1 MVRASKRKA
10 AAAAA
15 KTDIGEADERRDVV
29 MKDGVGSGSDI
40 DQPPPKKGTA
50 GKNVIDVTEID
61 DAVNG
66 GVRVESSADS
76 VGSNNSESG
85 NDNGTTAGGGEEK
98 EEKPSENEIVMSA
111 AFGSDQAILDEKDED
126 SNLADVEPEVGMA
139 IDFRDPDYIWSSGKI
154 VAVKSTKSKAGKKQ
168 VTVQYD
174 GWPPD
179 WNEVVSWPSVR
190 IARLFTYTKR
200 VRCFVDGILPKK
212 VPPKKKAA
220 GDPGRKA
227 VTCHLWP
234 CMVRFRMPHPA
245 HKGRAEELLRLEPN
259 VFVQPYAP
267 DTLPNDIVCT
277 IENGGVWLHN
287 NRLRMW
293 KNENALP
300 MLGTVHPSFEFAYKV
315 GLNDTTTPGKL
326 PSRAMEV
333 GSLLNAD
340 YRVFKVGGETVKGKM
355 FTGEC
360 PDPKPIAPKFAS
372 SKKSSSKALSDR
384 KLRSEEAKLKA
395 EAQAKK
401 RRLIQRPPK
410 LPPPLIVYDPSFKL
424 SSEAVRLHET
434 KRWGAAVS
442 VGGNDLFLG
451 SFPTQSHA
459 IASSAIA
466 LAKDAGNASDID
478 DDSGAK
484 PHARFDVVE
493 ESSPAFPKDEMEGR
507 IADLNATRLED
518 SICALEK
525 NNMHGTFGSFSLH
538 DWTMQSIRYQ
548 TYLRQNRERSHV
560 PSTSAFANTASIAEG
575 SIPNESTTG
584 NAEDADE
591 TPNKRQKMLYTST
604 NVDVAQ
610 SQQQQQALAA
620 KPKSKRKQSNPR
632 RLNLDTYVYDPPGT

>member
-1 MVRASKRKA
+1 MARASKRKA
-10 AAAAA
+10 AAA
-15 KTDIGEADERRDVV
+15 KTDVIVIDEDES
-29 MKDGVGSGSDI
+29 SGSDT
-40 DQPPPKKGTA
+40 DQRKKKKVSSDTKGTA
-50 GKNVIDVTEID
+50 GKNVIDVTEA
-61 DAVNG
+61 DAAENG

-76 VGSNNSESG
+76 VGSSNSAADESG
-85 NDNGTTAGGGEEK
+85 TAAGEKQEK
-98 EEKPSENEIVMSA
+98 TAENETVMSA
-111 AFGSDQAILDEKDED
+111 AFGSDQADLDEKDED
-126 SNLADVEPEVGMA
+126 SNLADVEPEVGMC

-190 IARLFTYTKR
+190 IAKLFTYTKR
-200 VRCFVDGILPKK
+200 IRCFVDGILPKK
-212 VPPKKKAA
+212 NPPKKKAS
-220 GDPGRKA
+220 GDPGRKP
-227 VTCHLWP
+227 VTCHVWP

-245 HKGRAEELLRLEPN
+245 HRGRAEELLRLEPN

-293 KNENALP
+293 KNENALA

-315 GLNDTTTPGKL
+315 GLNDPATPGKL

-340 YRVFKVGGETVKGKM
+340 YRVFKVGGEAVKGKM
-355 FTGEC
+355 YTGEC

-372 SKKSSSKALSDR
+372 SKKSSSKAFSDR
-384 KLRSEEAKLKA
+384 NLRSEEAKLKA
-395 EAQAKK
+395 EAQAK
-401 RRLIQRPPK
+401 RRQQIQRPPK

-424 SSEAVRLHET
+424 SSEAVRLRET
-434 KRWGAAVS
+434 KRWGAAIS

-466 LAKDAGNASDID
+466 LAKDASDID
-478 DDSGAK
+478 DDSPSGAK
-484 PHARFDVVE
+484 LTTDIHQ
-493 ESSPAFPKDEMEGR
+493 ESSPAFPRDEMEGR

-518 SICALEK
+518 SICALER
-525 NNMHGTFGSFSLH
+525 NNKHGTFGTFSLH

-548 TYLRQNRERSHV
+548 SYLRQNRV
-560 PSTSAFANTASIAEG
+560 PPAPGVVDNASMAQESVPDG
-575 SIPNESTTG
+575 SYS
-584 NAEDADE
+584 AEDAED
-591 TPNKRQKMLYTST
+591 TPSKRKEILHT
-604 NVDVAQ
+604 DVAN
-610 SQQQQQALAA
+610 SQQQSQALASKA
-620 KPKSKRKQSNPR
+620 KSKRKQSVPR
-632 RLNLDTYVYDPPGT
+632 RLNLDTCVYDPPRN

>member
-1 MVRASKRKA
+1 MARASKRKA

-15 KTDIGEADERRDVV
+15 AKTDVIVIDEDESA
-29 MKDGVGSGSDI
+29 SGSDGYGSDT
-40 DQPPPKKGTA
+40 DQRKKKKKKVSSDTKGTA
-50 GKNVIDVTEID
+50 GKNVIDVTEAID
-61 DAVNG
+61 AENG
-66 GVRVESSADS
+66 GVRVESSVDS
-76 VGSNNSESG
+76 VGSNSADESG
-85 NDNGTTAGGGEEK
+85 SDNDNGTAAGEEK
-98 EEKPSENEIVMSA
+98 QEKTAENETLMSA
-111 AFGSDQAILDEKDED
+111 AFGSDQADLDEKDED
-126 SNLADVEPEVGMA
+126 SNLADVEPEVGMC

-190 IARLFTYTKR
+190 IAKLFTYTKR
-200 VRCFVDGILPKK
+200 IRCFVDGILPKK
-212 VPPKKKAA
+212 NPPKKKAS
-220 GDPGRKA
+220 GDPGRKP
-227 VTCHLWP
+227 VTCHVWP

-245 HKGRAEELLRLEPN
+245 HRGRAEELLRLEPN

-293 KNENALP
+293 KNENALAV
-300 MLGTVHPSFEFAYKV
+300 LGTVHPSFEFAYKV
-315 GLNDTTTPGKL
+315 GLNDPATPGKL

-340 YRVFKVGGETVKGKM
+340 YRVFKVGGEAVKGKM
-355 FTGEC
+355 YTGEC
-360 PDPKPIAPKFAS
+360 PDPKPIAPKFTS
-372 SKKSSSKALSDR
+372 SKKSSSKASSDR

-395 EAQAKK
+395 EAQAK
-401 RRLIQRPPK
+401 RRQQIQRPPK

-424 SSEAVRLHET
+424 SSEAVRLRET
-434 KRWGAAVS
+434 KRWGAAIS

-466 LAKDAGNASDID
+466 LVKDASDIN
-478 DDSGAK
+478 DDSSAK
-484 PHARFDVVE
+484 LPADVHQ
-493 ESSPAFPKDEMEGR
+493 ESSPSFPRDEMEGR

-518 SICALEK
+518 SICALER
-525 NNMHGTFGSFSLH
+525 NNKHGTFGTFSLH

-548 TYLRQNRERSHV
+548 AYLRQNRERFHLPAAPEVVDNASV
-560 PSTSAFANTASIAEG
+560 AEESPPDESCSAK
-575 SIPNESTTG
+575 
-584 NAEDADE
+584 DADD
-591 TPNKRQKMLYTST
+591 TPSKRQKIRDT
-604 NVDVAQ
+604 D
-610 SQQQQQALAA
+610 SQQLQQAFASEA
-620 KPKSKRKQSNPR
+620 KSKRKQSNPR
-632 RLNLDTYVYDPPGT
+632 RLNLDTCVYDPPRNKGLI